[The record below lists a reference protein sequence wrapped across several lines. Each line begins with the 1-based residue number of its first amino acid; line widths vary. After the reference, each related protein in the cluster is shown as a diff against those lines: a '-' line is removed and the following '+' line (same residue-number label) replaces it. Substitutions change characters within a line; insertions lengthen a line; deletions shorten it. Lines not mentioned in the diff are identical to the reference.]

1 MVFFYGFWILSH
13 NPEGFLV
20 LQVREQ
26 YCFLFLFK
34 AVLIYVLCFIPAAFV
49 ADEVYILSIKY
60 SCCFV
65 KHVCVHVCM
74 CVHVCIHVCMHM
86 HVCIYVLCI
95 CICVYVFICMIEVG
109 VYMCVCVHV
118 CMHVCMYSFV

>member
-1 MVFFYGFWILSH
+1 M
-13 NPEGFLV
+13 
-20 LQVREQ
+20 
-26 YCFLFLFK
+26 
-34 AVLIYVLCFIPAAFV
+34 YVLYFISGEFV

-74 CVHVCIHVCMHM
+74 YVHVCICVHVCMYMYVY
-86 HVCIYVLCI
+86 VYVLCI

-109 VYMCVCVHV
+109 CICVYVWDTYMCVCEVWGV
-118 CMHVCMYSFV
+118 LMYWFCLQHHINLHNGPCLSS